1 MKLLVLMG
9 GKRVSDSENKYP
21 LYLYEVGCKLIIEI
35 ILDIYNQIDFSDR
48 IFCVKSVDI
57 ASVNADDVLKNKDAN
72 SIIVNMPGDTAGA
85 ICSALLA
92 SEYIDNSEELL
103 IVSVDDYIDVDVNDI
118 ITEFRNNNADV
129 GVVSFTSIHPRYSFV
144 RKDLDNNIC
153 EITEKKPISK
163 DALASFYYFKRGEE
177 FVECAKNVIR
187 KNNRVNDSFYVSQAL
202 NEMILLQKKITVIK
216 ITNDKFHSF
225 KNEIQ
230 LANYINS
237 INNEKESV

>member
-1 MKLLVLMG
+1 M
-9 GKRVSDSENKYP
+9 
-21 LYLYEVGCKLIIEI
+21 
-35 ILDIYNQIDFSDR
+35 
-48 IFCVKSVDI
+48 KSVDI

-216 ITNDKFHSF
+216 ITNDKFHWLTTL
-225 KNEIQ
+225 I
-230 LANYINS
+230 
-237 INNEKESV
+237 V